1 MKHIK
6 IIEIL
11 LMLQQPVQEGYMNNV
26 LHGVLNTHGLIK
38 TVLNHFS
45 RKYQQNEFIW
55 IIFYI
60 LFP

>member
-1 MKHIK
+1 
-6 IIEIL
+6 
-11 LMLQQPVQEGYMNNV
+11 MLQQPVQEGYMNNV